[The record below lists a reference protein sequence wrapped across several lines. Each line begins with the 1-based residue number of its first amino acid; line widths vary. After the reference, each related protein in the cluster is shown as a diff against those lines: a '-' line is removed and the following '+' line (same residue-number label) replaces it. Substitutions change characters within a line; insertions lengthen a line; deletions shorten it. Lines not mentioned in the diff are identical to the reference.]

1 MRAARD
7 LVMQGACL
15 TLVSRVTILPECMC
29 SRALHGVGDIA
40 GNIADI
46 MAVANTYAL
55 VRARYLSSSTLKIL
69 RDERNESGTVGKPN
83 AIFRN

>member
-7 LVMQGACL
+7 LVMQGTCL

-29 SRALHGVGDIA
+29 SRAPHGEDDIA

-46 MAVANTYAL
+46 MAVASTYAL
-55 VRARYLSSSTLKIL
+55 VRAKHR
-69 RDERNESGTVGKPN
+69 RRAP
-83 AIFRN
+83 